1 MTTEL
6 WDQNIKP
13 IKGVFPDSFQ
23 GSTGFGSVCYLS
35 GMKGTAVCPTK
46 PLDEM
51 EAFDGFYDMITDFG
65 WGSTSGDLLLPIDP
79 HRSNE
84 FIGFNRLEIELNR
97 RYRGPESKKEEFER
111 EVHKRMRLELQKQIV
126 AKITMLLYAYL
137 VVMVLST
144 VCSEMNLPIV
154 PNLFRFYGTKINTLY
169 KFIIPIVLISFG
181 VGLQMRMM
189 RNNAPEYC
197 RINPESHHDLYGPF
211 FGSNCYASD
220 APEGQSMAKC
230 GLGLRCFLNG
240 KEIRE
245 IKEQSNPI
253 TNLDCQKDFSK
264 CGDYIKAGF

>member
-1 MTTEL
+1 
-6 WDQNIKP
+6 
-13 IKGVFPDSFQ
+13 
-23 GSTGFGSVCYLS
+23 
-35 GMKGTAVCPTK
+35 MKGTAICPIK

-51 EAFDGFYDMITDFG
+51 EAFDGFNDMIADYG
-65 WGSTSGDLLLPIDP
+65 WGSSSGDLLLPIDP

-84 FIGFNRLEIELNR
+84 FVGFNRLEIELNR
-97 RYRGPESKKEEFER
+97 RYRGPESKKDEFEK

-126 AKITMLLYAYL
+126 AKIKMLLYVYL

-154 PNLFRFYGTKINTLY
+154 PNLLRFYGTKINTLY
-169 KFIIPIVLISFG
+169 KFIIPILLISFG
-181 VGLQMRMM
+181 VGLQMKMM
-189 RNNAPEYC
+189 TNNAPEYC
-197 RINPESHHDLYGPF
+197 RINPESHHDIYGPF

-220 APEGQSMAKC
+220 APDGQSMAKC

-264 CGDYIKAGF
+264 CGDYIKAGSTYESLEPYE